1 MGVEVVQTVARTSC
15 RGRPSGLSAILLLH
29 LLLLL
34 VDLLFGLIGLVPG
47 CLLGFVDAAAVAT
60 AAVAAVAAAATM
72 PRILTQ
78 PVSRGVVM

>member
-1 MGVEVVQTVARTSC
+1 
-15 RGRPSGLSAILLLH
+15 
-29 LLLLL
+29 LLLL

-60 AAVAAVAAAATM
+60 AAVAAVATAAVATAAVVAAAVAATM
-72 PRILTQ
+72 PRLLTQ